1 MHLTRLRSHLSV
13 TLIFGAALILGAC
26 GDPSDGTAATPAP
39 PVTEAA
45 ASTSEPAPSTTAQVA
60 FVDVYSAVQ
69 AYPACGNE
77 PFTHLGI
84 TWYPVS
90 PVDSQPIDDALLPR
104 LTALLAVDRE
114 QPLAPSLAGFA
125 RVSPPG
131 PGDDTGTLVV
141 WADGV
146 ARWTSDSG
154 NLDVWLVDEPITYN
168 WVC

>member
-1 MHLTRLRSHLSV
+1 MSTPPCRRTRR
-13 TLIFGAALILGAC
+13 
-26 GDPSDGTAATPAP
+26 AATSRSPI
-39 PVTEAA
+39 
-45 ASTSEPAPSTTAQVA
+45 S
-60 FVDVYSAVQ
+60 
-69 AYPACGNE
+69 
-77 PFTHLGI
+77 
-84 TWYPVS
+84 VS
-90 PVDSQPIDDALLPR
+90 RGTRCPVDSQPIDAALLPR

-114 QPLAPSLAGFA
+114 QPPAPGLAGFA